1 MIADVVVSI
10 FLLIFSLVLLNQT
23 RQYNYLS
30 AVFPQFVLVF
40 LMILTVILLVRAIVL
55 FKKRRPIESK
65 FIATKDLFYVF
76 LVAALSF
83 LWVYVMDWVL
93 GFLLGSIMF
102 GIVIFAILAGKSLKA
117 SHFVLFSISY
127 IAIVFIFWYALGKL
141 LRVPLPRGLFF

>member
-1 MIADVVVSI
+1 MIADMVVSI

-55 FKKRRPIESK
+55 FKKRRKSESK
-65 FIATKDLFYVF
+65 FIATKDLFYVL

-83 LWVYVMDWVL
+83 LWVYVMDWIL
-93 GFLLGSIMF
+93 GFLLGSILF
-102 GIVIFAILAGKSLKA
+102 GIVRFAILAGKSLKA
-117 SHFVLFSISY
+117 SHFLLFSFSY
-127 IAIVFIFWYALGKL
+127 VAIVFIFWYALGKL
-141 LRVPLPRGLFF
+141 LHVPLPRGLFF

>member
-10 FLLIFSLVLLNQT
+10 FLLIFSLVLLNQA

-40 LMILTVILLVRAIVL
+40 LMILTVILSVRAIVL
-55 FKKRRPIESK
+55 FKKRRTSESK
-65 FIATKDLFYVF
+65 FVATKDLFYVF

-93 GFLLGSIMF
+93 GFLLGSIVF
-102 GIVIFAILAGKSLKA
+102 GIVIFAILAGRSLKVK
-117 SHFVLFSISY
+117 HFVLYSLGY
-127 IAIVFIFWYALGKL
+127 CAIVFIFWYALGRL
-141 LRVPLPRGLFF
+141 LHVPLPRGLFF